1 MSLNLFWILLGL
13 ALLLLAFYLISRCV
27 KYAHSLPE
35 EDIGPAVV
43 EPRTSR
49 NSFPASL
56 LYEESFLDK
65 VNRLQ
70 CPLTDGELHLLGIN
84 FVNSKLNSMF
94 NVPFESYVKKARL
107 AT

>member
-13 ALLLLAFYLISRCV
+13 ALFVAFIITFVRCV
-27 KYAHSLPE
+27 KYSHSLPE
-35 EDIGPAVV
+35 EDIGPTIV

-49 NSFPASL
+49 NLFPASL
-56 LYEESFLDK
+56 LNEETFLDK

-70 CPLTDGELHLLGIN
+70 CPLTDGEIHLLGIN